1 MDESLHF
8 IQKMNVIRDEIL
20 AKVALPNH
28 QQPRQEFRMI
38 DQGLT
43 DLVVEVLAKLD
54 CNSVRVATDAALLD
68 LRGQNAEA

>member
-1 MDESLHF
+1 
-8 IQKMNVIRDEIL
+8 
-20 AKVALPNH
+20 
-28 QQPRQEFRMI
+28 MI

-68 LRGQNAEA
+68 LRGQNAEG